1 MLNLTGASRR
11 NAFVALLAGLLL
23 GAAALH
29 AQSGLPQ
36 LWPTFSQPST
46 IVNVGLAGQSG
57 ADFMAITSF
66 EGAYNQNQ
74 LSSRLYV
81 NTPGD
86 ASYWLTHAVPAG
98 VTVTNL
104 TYNSG
109 DADGTLKALLSTY
122 GPQGTNTVTKYIICD
137 PINQPET
144 CNFATTLAGINDA
157 MVITPDNLTVVSS
170 YGLTQY
176 ADLRTYLW
184 IGSNST
190 LVNSTTYN
198 MINNPSGASG
208 TTGWSTSGGTVSTG
222 TGSGT
227 CAGQG
232 QTLEFTRSSGTGD
245 AWTFFAPAIPD
256 ARRMTTPYIFS
267 VQVCVQSGSPV
278 FLDAWAGAGD
288 IQSASVASGAGWQ
301 TLQLA
306 VPLPYSNLTGNTTI
320 KLQVRT
326 SGSTTTAFFHNA
338 AVIDNR
344 TAIDMYQYQ
353 NHLTQGHCR
362 GSILAQ
368 DFPTSG
374 NLRDYLI
381 AAKIFTFEL
390 TQDYADEKP
399 LYQSIVQYMWD
410 DYPVLGYIDDEGQD
424 VPFLSGLG
432 DFLNASDNYNNGSV
446 WASFPQPTS
455 LSQGTPAAVTRT
467 NGTVYVAFAASDGD
481 NWSIIQHQNV
491 QRWTNGHYLGAV
503 PMAWTMSPGLINAA
517 PGIISNFYAFRPAS
531 QEIMAGP
538 GGVGYVNGLGTTSTP
553 CPAGLPYTDDLSCHA
568 GLTDLFM
575 QAEGMSTVQT
585 WDTTAMQS
593 STTTFAQDLSGTPTR
608 CRTCSGFIRSPKP
621 NMALSRQCSTGR
633 WPRCGTKQIRRMR
646 PTRS

>member
-176 ADLRTYLW
+176 ANLRTYLW

-245 AWTFFAPAIPD
+245 AWTFS
-256 ARRMTTPYIFS
+256 RR
-267 VQVCVQSGSPV
+267 
-278 FLDAWAGAGD
+278 
-288 IQSASVASGAGWQ
+288 
-301 TLQLA
+301 
-306 VPLPYSNLTGNTTI
+306 
-320 KLQVRT
+320 R
-326 SGSTTTAFFHNA
+326 
-338 AVIDNR
+338 
-344 TAIDMYQYQ
+344 
-353 NHLTQGHCR
+353 
-362 GSILAQ
+362 
-368 DFPTSG
+368 FPTRG
-374 NLRDYLI
+374 
-381 AAKIFTFEL
+381 E
-390 TQDYADEKP
+390 
-399 LYQSIVQYMWD
+399 
-410 DYPVLGYIDDEGQD
+410 
-424 VPFLSGLG
+424 
-432 DFLNASDNYNNGSV
+432 
-446 WASFPQPTS
+446 
-455 LSQGTPAAVTRT
+455 
-467 NGTVYVAFAASDGD
+467 
-481 NWSIIQHQNV
+481 
-491 QRWTNGHYLGAV
+491 
-503 PMAWTMSPGLINAA
+503 
-517 PGIISNFYAFRPAS
+517 
-531 QEIMAGP
+531 
-538 GGVGYVNGLGTTSTP
+538 
-553 CPAGLPYTDDLSCHA
+553 
-568 GLTDLFM
+568 
-575 QAEGMSTVQT
+575 
-585 WDTTAMQS
+585 
-593 STTTFAQDLSGTPTR
+593 
-608 CRTCSGFIRSPKP
+608 
-621 NMALSRQCSTGR
+621 
-633 WPRCGTKQIRRMR
+633 
-646 PTRS
+646 